1 MLPISLREEQIAR
14 QMSSRIYSRALE
26 LYRKGA
32 VENLVLRGRR
42 LNAQVQG
49 FHEPFYT
56 VTIDFSISKACAKQL
71 VPARVITA
79 IGASISARCCLPAF
93 VRPKKSFRC
102 PLSRRFSNR
111 WMRRRC
117 GACCL
122 SWRRKTPKSLT
133 ALR

>member
-56 VTIDFSISKACAKQL
+56 VTIDFDEQGVRQATR
-71 VPARVITA
+71 VPARMSMA
-79 IGASISARCCLPAF
+79 IGASTSARCC
-93 VRPKKSFRC
+93 
-102 PLSRRFSNR
+102 
-111 WMRRRC
+111 
-117 GACCL
+117 
-122 SWRRKTPKSLT
+122 
-133 ALR
+133 